1 MILMLLSLILVPRP
15 YDKQRQQASS
25 PAARLRSHQQEAVA
39 FWTKLCILY
48 ADSLGGQAN
57 VKLSFKAVYD
67 FQKLHCVLDTFL
79 STYYDNDFLTKEE
92 FFVAMRRRDIES
104 YYTDRS
110 FFRVLHPQLDYL
122 YTYAS
127 DVTFNVD
134 ILKYMIFVYHYL
146 TYIMFL

>member
-1 MILMLLSLILVPRP
+1 MQLS
-15 YDKQRQQASS
+15 
-25 PAARLRSHQQEAVA
+25 H
-39 FWTKLCILY
+39 T
-48 ADSLGGQAN
+48 
-57 VKLSFKAVYD
+57 AVYD
-67 FQKLHCVLDTFL
+67 FKKLKSVIDTFL
-79 STYYDNDFLTKEE
+79 VTYYDNDFLTKEE
-92 FFVAMRRRDIES
+92 FFVEMRRREIES